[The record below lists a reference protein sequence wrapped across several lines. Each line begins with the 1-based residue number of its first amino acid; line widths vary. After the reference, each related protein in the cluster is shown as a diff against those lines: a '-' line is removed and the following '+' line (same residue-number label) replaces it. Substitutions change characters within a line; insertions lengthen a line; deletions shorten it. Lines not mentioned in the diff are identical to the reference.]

1 MRLVVLAL
9 ISFYRRFVSPFLPA
23 RCRFYPTCSSY
34 AFSAVERYGVL
45 KGGVLAVKRLLRCHP
60 LSKGGY
66 DPVP

>member
-9 ISFYRRFVSPFLPA
+9 INFYRRFISPFLPT

-45 KGGVLAVKRLLRCHP
+45 KGGILAVKRLLRCHP